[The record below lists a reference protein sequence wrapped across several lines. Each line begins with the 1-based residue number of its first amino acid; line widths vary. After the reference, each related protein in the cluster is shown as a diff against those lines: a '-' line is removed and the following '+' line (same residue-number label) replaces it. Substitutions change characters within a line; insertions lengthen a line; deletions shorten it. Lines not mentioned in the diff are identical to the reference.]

1 MEIPPIQVEQLV
13 EIACGVAQGFYRISL
28 REKTVLP
35 LNHEALGGP
44 GIFANGDLMTKGR
57 RKRQKTYEDPSRR
70 AICRVL
76 NSMIDRA
83 NYALD

>member
-1 MEIPPIQVEQLV
+1 MEIPPIQVGQLV
-13 EIACGVAQGFYRISL
+13 EIACGVAQGSYRISL
-28 REKTVLP
+28 REKTLLP

-57 RKRQKTYEDPSRR
+57 STRQRMYEDPSRR

-76 NSMIDRA
+76 NSMIVRA